1 MNPRNLLTTLA
12 LVLVVLFTGC
22 KKDDFVENAGVCPL
36 VLSTD
41 PANLAVD
48 VPLAKVITA
57 TFNEVMNEATITST
71 SFTVEALAKGAM
83 VAEGTV
89 AYNALTASFT
99 PSVALAPNT
108 TYTGTIKSSVRDLLG
123 NSLQVNYVWT
133 FTTIPQITVS
143 SVPAAGGTATGSG
156 TFAQGSV
163 VTVVATPNA
172 GYAFTNWTDAGTV
185 VSTSS
190 SYQFTVAGNR
200 TLAANFTVVAAGN
213 FAVNLSSSPVAG
225 GTTSGAGSFSSGSS
239 VTVTAL
245 PNPLYSFVN
254 WTDAGIIVST
264 SSSYTFSLNTNRTLV
279 ANYNLIPA
287 SQFAVILSSN
297 PPSFGTTEG
306 SGSFNAASS
315 VTVTATPNTG
325 YNFVNWTDAGTVV
338 STSAAYT
345 FTLNANKTLVANFAI
360 NTYALNLT
368 AVNGTVVKNPNQ
380 LTYNHGTTVELT
392 ATPDAGYTFTSWSG
406 DAVGSTNPL
415 TVTMDAVKNITANF
429 SLNSY
434 ALNVTAVNGVVV
446 KNPDQVIY
454 NHGTSVQLT
463 ATADASYQFIS
474 WSGDATGSVNP
485 LNVTMNSVKNITA
498 NFTPILGPGAVDLG
512 TAANFAALA
521 KTGISTTG
529 VTSIIGDI
537 GVSPAAATFITGFGL
552 IMDATGTF
560 STSSLVTGNIY
571 ASDYTPPTPTYISTA
586 ISDLETA
593 FTTANGMTTSV
604 INDAGAGNI
613 SGMTLVPG
621 LYKWSTGVLISN
633 VGVTLAGGPEDT
645 WVFQIAQDLTVA
657 NSAIITLTGGAQAKN
672 IFWVTATQAVLGS
685 NVDFSG
691 NILSQ
696 TLTSLNTGATVHGR
710 LLAQSAVTLNAGTVI
725 KPN

>member
-1 MNPRNLLTTLA
+1 
-12 LVLVVLFTGC
+12 
-22 KKDDFVENAGVCPL
+22 
-36 VLSTD
+36 
-41 PANLAVD
+41 
-48 VPLAKVITA
+48 
-57 TFNEVMNEATITST
+57 
-71 SFTVEALAKGAM
+71 M

-89 AYNALTASFT
+89 AYNGLTASFT
-99 PSVALAPNT
+99 PAVALAPNT

-133 FTTIPQITVS
+133 FTTIPQITLS
-143 SVPAAGGTATGSG
+143 SVPAAGGTAAGAG
-156 TFAQGSV
+156 TFAQGSL

-172 GYAFTNWTDAGTV
+172 NYAFTNWTDAGTV

-200 TLAANFTVVAAGN
+200 TLSANFTVVAAGN

-225 GTTSGAGSFSSGSS
+225 GTTNGAGSFSSGSS

-264 SSSYTFSLNTNRTLV
+264 SSSYTFSLNANRTLV

-325 YNFVNWTDAGTVV
+325 YNFVNWTDAATVV

-360 NTYALNLT
+360 NNYALNLT

-380 LTYNHGTTVELT
+380 LTYDHGTAVQLT
-392 ATPDAGYTFTSWSG
+392 ATPDDGYTFTSWSG
-406 DAVGSTNPL
+406 DASGSLNPL
-415 TVTMDAVKNITANF
+415 SVTMDAVKNITANF
-429 SLNSY
+429 TLNSY
-434 ALNVTAVNGVVV
+434 ALNVTAVNGTVV
-446 KNPDQVIY
+446 KNPDLPAY
-454 NHGTSVQLT
+454 NHGSIVQLT

-485 LNVTMNSVKNITA
+485 LPVTMNSIKNITA

-604 INDAGAGNI
+604 INDAGAGDI

>member
-89 AYNALTASFT
+89 AYNALTAFFT

-108 TYTGTIKSSVRDLLG
+108 TYTGTIKSSVRDLFG
-123 NSLQVNYVWT
+123 NPLQVNYVWT
-133 FTTIPQITVS
+133 FTTIPQITLS

-156 TFAQGSV
+156 TFAMGSV

-225 GTTSGAGSFSSGSS
+225 GTTNGAGSFSSGSS

-264 SSSYTFSLNTNRTLV
+264 SSSYTFSLNANRTLV

-297 PPSFGTTEG
+297 PASFGTTEG

-446 KNPDQVIY
+446 KNPDQVTY

-498 NFTPILGPGAVDLG
+498 NFTLVLGPGAVDLG

-604 INDAGAGNI
+604 INDAGAGDI